1 MDRLISINKSIKIS
15 SMKKRCNR
23 VRHIVWLALVFLL
36 LPIYGQQNVEPER
49 RYELGSKINE
59 MTLTIGGVLVVATND
74 GLIGIKPTEDK
85 PVFTFNN
92 FGRLKPE
99 ETEFIPGSPYVI
111 VSQGAGSKLA
121 GIAKT
126 KRAVIDYVRGR
137 VIFNSEDDKWN
148 QVYTC
153 NVILPQNKLIISGI
167 QKVGD
172 KFEKMTPKVAVY
184 DLSSSTLDYSFFL
197 DKPGRVGMA
206 KDFSVTGTPLL
217 LKEFLIIPTAQG
229 LIAKSHDGKELWTT
243 KIKNVSKM
251 IADASENEIYG
262 FEAINSGKNTRIHK
276 IDKNGKALWQ
286 DDRKIKGNISK
297 FEILAKGLAVVSNKS
312 SGGDTSVF
320 ATKDESV
327 IAFLSSDSGEDLWE
341 KAPKTKGYVQHFY
354 VMEDGILFGIQSGG
368 INKISFDGKPLFKKP
383 LKTGENIL
391 TMAHSPQGLIYITSE
406 DANIVNLDTG
416 ESVWKKPLKYKNSV
430 SVASTFDA
438 ENNRYL
444 IAAANE
450 IYAIDANSGEVSE
463 LAKVKFE
470 EKETATTLDMRGEN
484 IFLAASQNMMLL
496 NKEGKEIYHSYH
508 KAPGKSGFMKVVGSV
523 VATASLVATASTAL
537 AAGANNNGIGANNL
551 RNYNDYGKEAKRASE
566 MFASISDAS
575 FKMMSE
581 RFKASSATE
590 NAQFILTKIGNN
602 VGLVKVNKDSGE
614 VETEIVLNNKK
625 PEYKVDDYGGYL
637 FYQATDKSIHTYNLK

>member
-1 MDRLISINKSIKIS
+1 MKTLFVIMRKIIMPVLLLS
-15 SMKKRCNR
+15 T
-23 VRHIVWLALVFLL
+23 ALVFAQKAET
-36 LPIYGQQNVEPER
+36 PDQN
-49 RYELGSKINE
+49 YNLGSKINE
-59 MTLTIGGVLVVATND
+59 MTLTVGGVLVVATND
-74 GLIGIKPTEDK
+74 GLVGIKPMESQ

-92 FGRLKPE
+92 FGKLKPE
-99 ETEFIPGSPYVI
+99 ETDFIPGSPYVI

-137 VIFNSEDDKWN
+137 VIFNSEDDNWN

-197 DKPGRVGMA
+197 DKPGRVGMS

-229 LIAKSHDGKELWTT
+229 LIAKLHDGTELWTT

-262 FEAINSGKNTRIHK
+262 FEAVNAGKNTRIHK
-276 IDKNGKALWQ
+276 MNKNGKALWD
-286 DDRKIKGNISK
+286 DDRKIKGVISK
-297 FEILAKGLAVVSNKS
+297 FEILPQGLAVVSNKS

-320 ATKDESV
+320 ATKDESE
-327 IAFLSSDSGEDLWE
+327 IAFLSAASGEDLWE

-354 VMEDGILFGIQSGG
+354 IMEDGILFGIQSGG

-383 LKTGENIL
+383 LKTGENII
-391 TMAHSPQGLIYITSE
+391 TMAESPQGLIYITSE
-406 DANIVNLDTG
+406 DANIVNLKTG
-416 ESVWKKPLKYKNSV
+416 EEVWNKPLKYKSSASV
-430 SVASTFDA
+430 VSTFDN
-438 ENNRYL
+438 ESNRYL
-444 IAAANE
+444 IATDDTVFT
-450 IYAIDANSGEVSE
+450 IDAASGKVSE
-463 LAKVKFE
+463 LSNIKFE
-470 EKETATTLDMRGEN
+470 EKESPNTMAIKNGN
-484 IFLAASQNMMLL
+484 IFIGSSQNMMLL
-496 NKEGKEIYHSYH
+496 DNDGKEIYHSYQ
-508 KAPGKSGFMKVVGSV
+508 KSPGKSGFMKVVGGV
-523 VATASLVATASTAL
+523 VAAASLVATVSTAA
-537 AAGANNNGIGANNL
+537 AAGMNNNGISTNNL
-551 RNYNDYGKEAKRASE
+551 RNYNDYGKEAKRASD

-590 NAQFILTKIGNN
+590 NAQFVLTNLDSG
-602 VGLVKVNKDSGE
+602 VGLVKVNKDTGKIDK
-614 VETEIVLNNKK
+614 EILLKDKK
-625 PEYKVDDYGGYL
+625 PEYKVDEYGGYL
-637 FYQATDKSIHTYNLK
+637 FYKANDDTIYTYNLNK